1 MAQDRVY
8 STAEI
13 CQMFQ
18 ISKSTLFRWERE
30 QLLPPVGRDLM
41 NQRQYTQEHLQA
53 IRGRRMKQLGARL
66 EQTDRLKD
74 DAALQE
80 IWEAITLHKFLG
92 GNLLG
97 LDELAGYRRLAPE
110 TILQLLQVAIDQE
123 EIGSDAFCRI
133 LQVALDKSLVLNQER
148 RLSASTAHP
157 EGRRSYTP

>member
-41 NQRQYTQEHLQA
+41 NQRQYTQQHLQA
-53 IRGRRMKQLGARL
+53 IRDKRMKQLGARL
-66 EQTDRLKD
+66 EQTDRLQD

-92 GNLLG
+92 GNPLG

-110 TILQLLQVAIDQE
+110 TIFQLLQVALEHHD
-123 EIGSDAFCRI
+123 IGSDSFCRI
-133 LQVALDKSLVLNQER
+133 LQVVLDKSLVLNREHHLADPR
-148 RLSASTAHP
+148 PTSRNL
-157 EGRRSYTP
+157 